1 MMLYP
6 PLATL
11 VDKVGSRYQLV
22 NLVARRA
29 REIATDAEENEIPM
43 DEKPV
48 SEAINEVYNGEV
60 VLTSCAEPFSDS
72 VSAIEPVVEAVE
84 LAEEIAEIEE

>member
-6 PLATL
+6 PVAEL

-29 REIATDAEENEIPM
+29 RAISSEAEEKQLPL
-43 DEKPV
+43 DKKPV
-48 SEAINEVYNGEV
+48 S
-60 VLTSCAEPFSDS
+60 
-72 VSAIEPVVEAVE
+72 SAIDEVFTGK
-84 LAEEIAEIEE
+84 LTMK

>member
-6 PLATL
+6 PVAEL

-29 REIATDAEENEIPM
+29 RTISADAEEKQFAL
-43 DEKPV
+43 DRKPV
-48 SEAINEVYNGEV
+48 SSAIDEVYTGK
-60 VLTSCAEPFSDS
+60 LTMK
-72 VSAIEPVVEAVE
+72 
-84 LAEEIAEIEE
+84 

>member
-6 PLATL
+6 PVAEL

-29 REIATDAEENEIPM
+29 RTLASEAENHDITL
-43 DEKPV
+43 DKKPV
-48 SEAINEVYNGEV
+48 SAAIDEVYTGK
-60 VLTSCAEPFSDS
+60 LT
-72 VSAIEPVVEAVE
+72 IR
-84 LAEEIAEIEE
+84 